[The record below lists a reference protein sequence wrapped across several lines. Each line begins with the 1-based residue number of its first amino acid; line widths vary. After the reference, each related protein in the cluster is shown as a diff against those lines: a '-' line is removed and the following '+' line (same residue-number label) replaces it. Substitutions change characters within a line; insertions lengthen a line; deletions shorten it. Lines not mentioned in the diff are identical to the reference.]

1 MKNYISLF
9 ALLIAATLNAQN
21 PGTKTIFTENFGF
34 LDTNESISANS
45 SIYSHTGT
53 GDFIHKIINT
63 QGASNSKCFGQ
74 LDSSGASSASLDIQL
89 YSGNTYEYKAFV
101 KTIQSRLFVSLRINV
116 GGLDVAISDCTSVNG
131 VWEELTCT
139 YTPSQDEIATL
150 MFVKTAGYRA
160 NIDKIKV
167 ICTSCSDKT

>member
-9 ALLIAATLNAQN
+9 ALLIAATINAQN
-21 PGTKTIFTENFGF
+21 QGTKTIFTENFGF

-74 LDSSGASSASLDIQL
+74 LDSSGASSASLDIQDLHQLRLQRL
-89 YSGNTYEYKAFV
+89 Y
-101 KTIQSRLFVSLRINV
+101 LLLRQHMLCLLHL
-116 GGLDVAISDCTSVNG
+116 LDWLV
-131 VWEELTCT
+131 LR
-139 YTPSQDEIATL
+139 
-150 MFVKTAGYRA
+150 K
-160 NIDKIKV
+160 
-167 ICTSCSDKT
+167 